1 MNRQTAVALAEALG
15 LDHSLESSGKLL
27 GAFVSNL
34 ESELRVL
41 TEALFDES
49 ETERIDVYV
58 ALRQLTKRVE
68 AVGPL
73 AEYVGRTDPSDATLP
88 NDVNELA
95 ELASQCADVD
105 ELARALGVTVKEIPW
120 THEQPLHYMID
131 AEGKRCFYTAHMGD
145 PVAACVAWWSHRIF
159 TPMKAA
165 ACVSTARTL
174 EFKRAESEAAE

>member
-1 MNRQTAVALAEALG
+1 M
-15 LDHSLESSGKLL
+15 
-27 GAFVSNL
+27 
-34 ESELRVL
+34 L
-41 TEALFDES
+41 TEAAYDES
-49 ETERIDVYV
+49 ETERIDVHV
-58 ALRQLTKRVE
+58 ALQQLTKRVE

-73 AEYVGRTDPSDATLP
+73 AEYLERVDPADPELP
-88 NDVNELA
+88 CNVTELR
-95 ELASQCADVD
+95 ELASRCADVD